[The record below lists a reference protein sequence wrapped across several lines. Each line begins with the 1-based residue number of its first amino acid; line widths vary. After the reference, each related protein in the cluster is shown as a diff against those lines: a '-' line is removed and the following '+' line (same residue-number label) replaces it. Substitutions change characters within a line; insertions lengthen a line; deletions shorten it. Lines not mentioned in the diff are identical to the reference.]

1 MRYVIRRI
9 LWRAE
14 LRFLNE
20 KGEVS
25 YLFSEK
31 LLGFT
36 SDLLN
41 AAGEKVLAIRRLPL
55 QLRPKFEVL
64 RDNGV
69 VATITSERD
78 VREWYRVQIGEKTG
92 MSIRSNYWRTRFD
105 FVNSEGRLAVLNKPI
120 ISLFWPVALTVFDER
135 LEEIAVAVTV
145 AVLEAERTDALEEEF
160 RKEDF
165 RRSS

>member
-1 MRYVIRRI
+1 MRHVIRRI
-9 LWRAE
+9 HWRAE

-20 KGEVS
+20 KGELS
-25 YLFSEK
+25 YLFREK

-41 AAGEKVLAIRRLPL
+41 AAGEKVLAIRKLPL
-55 QLRPKFEVL
+55 QMRPKFEVL
-64 RDNGV
+64 RDNDV

-78 VREWYRVQIGEKTG
+78 MREWYRVEIGVKTG

-120 ISLFWPVALTVFDER
+120 IPLFWPVTLTVFDER
-135 LEEIAVAVTV
+135 QEEIAVAITV
-145 AVLEAERTDALEEEF
+145 AVLEAERTDAV
-160 RKEDF
+160 EDEL